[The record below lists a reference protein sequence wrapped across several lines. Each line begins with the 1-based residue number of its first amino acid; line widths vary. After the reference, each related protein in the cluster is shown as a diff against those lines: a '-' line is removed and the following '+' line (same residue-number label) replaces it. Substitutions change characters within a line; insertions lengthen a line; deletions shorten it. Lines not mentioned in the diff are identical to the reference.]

1 MIIQCPECG
10 RRFTL
15 QRRPPEI
22 FRCPKCSFSVP
33 FNVLLSEQKKNSQPE
48 PTTTSAPTHADVTGA
63 GAVANNETRVVSGL
77 QQNGNAGADENYGKT
92 QLVSSLQMKRN
103 GEFAVTFNGQ
113 NYGVV
118 KLPNGKSFTVGRRSS
133 DSKAQIQLTPD
144 IAMSRIHAGM
154 RTVQVNGQ
162 VVYQITSAKANNP
175 VFVNAMPIAP
185 GKACNLKTGD
195 KVQMGNTVLVFRMV

>member
-1 MIIQCPECG
+1 MTDSKDFVVFSGTATKYLAEKICLSLGCPLG
-10 RRFTL
+10 NMVLTRF
-15 QRRPPEI
+15 
-22 FRCPKCSFSVP
+22 S
-33 FNVLLSEQKKNSQPE
+33 
-48 PTTTSAPTHADVTGA
+48 D
-63 GAVANNETRVVSGL
+63 
-77 QQNGNAGADENYGKT
+77 
-92 QLVSSLQMKRN
+92 

-195 KVQMGNTVLVFRMV
+195 KVQMGNTILVFRMV